1 MRELFQKDAE
11 DEPHRKTRGEL
22 MRNVDADYYGYMDDD
37 DGLLIPLEKAE
48 EENSIKKINEV
59 INMFTSLL

>member
-1 MRELFQKDAE
+1 
-11 DEPHRKTRGEL
+11 

-48 EENSIKKINEV
+48 EKLSIARINAVTLFKIFLIFKK
-59 INMFTSLL
+59 